1 MAEQILVPLPMN
13 SVLQPITRS
22 RITTLF
28 VINVPVVT
36 TVD

>member
-1 MAEQILVPLPMN
+1 M
-13 SVLQPITRS
+13 
-22 RITTLF
+22 LF